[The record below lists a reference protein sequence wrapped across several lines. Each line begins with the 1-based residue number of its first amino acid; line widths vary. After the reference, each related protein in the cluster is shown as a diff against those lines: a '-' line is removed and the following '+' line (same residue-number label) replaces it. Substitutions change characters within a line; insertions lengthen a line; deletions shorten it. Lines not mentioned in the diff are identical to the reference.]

1 MSGTEIWLSAPVDS
15 LVSDK
20 AIDYRPPVGVKRLPQ
35 EEMIDTMLRGYR
47 DIARVGL
54 VGGGVIGT
62 GWAVRCLANG
72 LDVSMTDPA
81 PEAEARFRETIAR
94 TWPTMEQIGLA
105 EGASVDRF
113 SFHPTIEAAVDEA
126 DFVHENVPER
136 EDVKTSVIAEISKH
150 LSAEVIISSSS
161 SGLLP
166 TSIQSE
172 ALAPERVI
180 IGHPFSPLYILP
192 LVELVGG
199 EQTSAEAIAKAAGY
213 FTRIGMRPLHVRNE
227 IEAYIGDRLQEALWH
242 EALHLVNDGIATMQE
257 IDAAITGGPGLRWA
271 FMGIGMGWHVA
282 AGEGGMR
289 VNMQHFAPT
298 LELPWTKLEA
308 PAFTERLND
317 LVVEGCEAQQGDRH
331 WLEME
336 QRRDQ
341 ALIKIREV
349 IQEYW
354 YPEDQ
359 DGWPKV
365 RELP

>member
-1 MSGTEIWLSAPVDS
+1 
-15 LVSDK
+15 
-20 AIDYRPPVGVKRLPQ
+20 
-35 EEMIDTMLRGYR
+35 
-47 DIARVGL
+47 
-54 VGGGVIGT
+54 
-62 GWAVRCLANG
+62 
-72 LDVSMTDPA
+72 
-81 PEAEARFRETIAR
+81 
-94 TWPTMEQIGLA
+94 MEQIGLA
-105 EGASVDRF
+105 ECANIDRF
-113 SFHPTIEAAVDEA
+113 SFHDSIEDAVGDA

-136 EDVKTSVIAEISKH
+136 EDVKIAVIKEISRH
-150 LSAEVIISSSS
+150 TSQETIIASSS

-166 TSIQSE
+166 TNIQS
-172 ALAPERVI
+172 AANAPERVI

-199 EQTSAEAIAKAAGY
+199 EATSGEAISRAAGY
-213 FTRIGMRPLHVRNE
+213 YKRIGMRPLHVRNE

-242 EALHLVNDGIATMQE
+242 EALHLMNDGVATMQE

-289 VNMQHFAPT
+289 VNMKLFAPT

-308 PAFTERLND
+308 PPFTDRLND
-317 LVVEGCEAQQGDRH
+317 LVVDGCEAQQGDRH

-349 IQEYW
+349 IDQYW
-354 YPEDQ
+354 WPEGQ
-359 DGWPKV
+359 DGWPEV
-365 RELP
+365 EAT